1 MTPDVVVIG
10 AGPAGAAVSI
20 ILAQQGYRVLLLDR
34 ATFPR
39 DKPCAEYLS
48 PACSPLLERL
58 GVLQA
63 VLAAVPQ
70 QLQGMRIT
78 DYRGQSC
85 VGHFVENGQYLR
97 GLALPRRVLDHLLV
111 QRACSVGVELR
122 TGFWVRQ
129 PLLVGKRVCGVSGSQ
144 NGKPMTVQ
152 AKLVIAADGLHSTLG
167 RRLGVVQPVRWLQ
180 HIALVTHYAQ
190 VEARQPRGEMFLIP
204 FGYIGLAPVTADL
217 VNVSLV
223 IRAQRLSQAQIK
235 PEMFLEQ
242 TIHAHPELRQRFA
255 HAVRMQRLLT
265 TGPMAQSTTCPRH
278 DGILFVGDAAG
289 FFDPFTGQGIYLA
302 LHGAALAA
310 AATHQALC
318 TGDTSAQNLRHYFL
332 THRQVFRDKY
342 RVSKLIQLGLRCPWL
357 ATRVIKRLAHNPGLA
372 DTVVGVT
379 GDFLSPQAV
388 LSWRF
393 ARRVLV

>member
-1 MTPDVVVIG
+1 
-10 AGPAGAAVSI
+10 
-20 ILAQQGYRVLLLDR
+20 
-34 ATFPR
+34 
-39 DKPCAEYLS
+39 
-48 PACSPLLERL
+48 
-58 GVLQA
+58 
-63 VLAAVPQ
+63 
-70 QLQGMRIT
+70 
-78 DYRGQSC
+78 
-85 VGHFVENGQYLR
+85 
-97 GLALPRRVLDHLLV
+97 
-111 QRACSVGVELR
+111 
-122 TGFWVRQ
+122 
-129 PLLVGKRVCGVSGSQ
+129 
-144 NGKPMTVQ
+144 
-152 AKLVIAADGLHSTLG
+152 
-167 RRLGVVQPVRWLQ
+167 VVQPVRWLQ